1 MAKLFGRL
9 NNLSYRGGETGTA
22 NVVID
27 GGVITVDVKGSPQ
40 DVTGASIIDNKVHI
54 TRANASPLEMALP
67 LPQPDLAE
75 TNTES
80 LAFVK
85 NKKISYL
92 ENDKDYITTSGANK
106 AYIKKVTVNNVE
118 VPILDNDIEQV
129 AQLLV
134 GEGLSVG
141 VNATVSVD
149 TSKIAT
155 NEYVD
160 SNTAVVT
167 ENITQHKN
175 DYNNPHKVTKAQVGL
190 DKVDNTA
197 DIDKPISTA
206 TKTALDTLQS
216 GIEAHIEDGNN
227 PHQVTAE
234 QIGLGNV
241 DNTSDM
247 DKPVSTLQQEAL
259 DTKLDKSVVAVP
271 STANT
276 VAKRHADGKL
286 YVGTPTENYDAA
298 TKKYVDDIAKDK
310 LDKAGG
316 SITGDLAVQGDL
328 TVSGTTTSESQKQ
341 LLVEDNVIVT
351 NANKI
356 DLQSLLSGIAI
367 NKNPDATYGIMY
379 DPSDDTVKFG
389 AGTLDENNK
398 FTFNEGE
405 GLPIAIRAQ
414 ASDFT
419 DAHLVKWDATKNA
432 FVDAGYTGDD
442 IASKTNVTVNG
453 EHVDTFNADTKVNH
467 IDNRS
472 GVYKVYLV
480 SPDNNDEAA
489 NIAPTTAVI
498 SNGSVAGY
506 RTDVAINDTA
516 PTQKVYLV
524 SQTPVRNYHVATK
537 KYVDDQVSTKTSV
550 TVGGAN
556 VATFDADT
564 KLDKVSGSDNAY
576 KIYGTDNNGNNI
588 RWNLTYFPQV
598 GGGTIPVFNSNRTIT
613 VDPAYNFSALQDS
626 DAINKKYVDNTISS
640 ATSIT
645 ILEASDA

>member
-9 NNLSYRGGETGTA
+9 NNLSYRGGETETA

-27 GGVITVDVKGSPQ
+27 GGVIKVDVVGSPQ
-40 DVTGASIIDNKVHI
+40 DVTGAYIIDNKVYI
-54 TRANASPLEMALP
+54 TRANASPLEMASP

-160 SNTAVVT
+160 SNIVVVT

-175 DYNNPHKVTKAQVGL
+175 NQNNPHNVTKAQVGL
-190 DKVDNTA
+190 DKADNTA

-234 QIGLGNV
+234 QVGLGKVN
-241 DNTSDM
+241 NTSDM
-247 DKPVSTLQQEAL
+247 DKPVSTSQQQAL
-259 DTKLDKSVVAVP
+259 DTKVDKVEGKGL
-271 STANT
+271 STEDFT
-276 VAKRHADGKL
+276 
-286 YVGTPTENYDAA
+286 TELR
-298 TKKYVDDIAKDK
+298 DK
-310 LDKAGG
+310 LDGIENGAQVNTITGVKGDAESEYRVGNVNVTKENIGLENVDNTSDEDKPISIAQQNALDAKLDIAGG
-316 SITGDLAVQGDL
+316 SITGNLSVQGDL
-328 TVSGTTTSESQKQ
+328 TVSGTTTTEHQKQ

-367 NKNPDATYGIMY
+367 NKNSDATYGIMY

-389 AGTLDENNK
+389 QGTLNENNK
-398 FTFNEGE
+398 FEFNANE

-432 FVDAGYTGDD
+432 FVDSGYTGND

-453 EHVDTFNADTKVNH
+453 EHVDTFNADSKVN
-467 IDNRS
+467 
-472 GVYKVYLV
+472 
-480 SPDNNDEAA
+480 A
-489 NIAPTTAVI
+489 
-498 SNGSVAGY
+498 
-506 RTDVAINDTA
+506 
-516 PTQKVYLV
+516 
-524 SQTPVRNYHVATK
+524 
-537 KYVDDQVSTKTSV
+537 
-550 TVGGAN
+550 
-556 VATFDADT
+556 
-564 KLDKVSGSDNAY
+564 VSGSKY
-576 KIYGTDNNGNNI
+576 TYRVYGTGTSGEY
-588 RWNLTYFPQV
+588 RVWMLSYAALTDRIPLYATGGVLSV
-598 GGGTIPVFNSNRTIT
+598 GTP
-613 VDPAYNFSALQDS
+613 SADTH
-626 DAINKKYVDNTISS
+626 ATNKKYVNDSISS

>member
-1 MAKLFGRL
+1 MARLFGRL
-9 NNLSYRGGETGTA
+9 NNLSYRGGETETA

-27 GGVITVDVKGSPQ
+27 GGVIKVDVVGSPQ
-40 DVTGASIIDNKVHI
+40 DVTGAYIIDNKVYI

-67 LPQPDLAE
+67 LSQPDLAE

-92 ENDKDYITTSGANK
+92 ENDTGYITAKDADKT
-106 AYIKKVTVNNVE
+106 YIKKVTVNGTD
-118 VPILDNDIEQV
+118 VPILSDGQV
-129 AQLLV
+129 AQILI

-141 VNATVSVD
+141 ANATISVD

-160 SNTAVVT
+160 SNTAIVT

-190 DKVDNTA
+190 
-197 DIDKPISTA
+197 
-206 TKTALDTLQS
+206 
-216 GIEAHIEDGNN
+216 
-227 PHQVTAE
+227 
-234 QIGLGNV
+234 GNV

-247 DKPVSTLQQEAL
+247 DKPVSTLQRQAL
-259 DTKLDKSVVAVP
+259 DTKVDKVEGKGLSTNDYDDTAVAEVAKIKDKADTATVTALAEQVATKTNVTVNGEHVDEFDADTKLDKIDTLKQAVYVYDANGVNKTVKYTGTEYADYTFVLRSSSGRVLVGTP
-271 STANT
+271 SAEHDATT
-276 VAKRHADGKL
+276 KL
-286 YVGTPTENYDAA
+286 YVDNADNT
-298 TKKYVDDIAKDK
+298 K

-316 SITGDLAVQGDL
+316 SITGNLAVQGDL
-328 TVSGTTTSESQKQ
+328 TVSGTTTTEHQKQ

-351 NANKI
+351 NANKV

-389 AGTLDENNK
+389 QGALDENNK
-398 FTFNEGE
+398 FVFNTAE

-432 FVDAGYTGDD
+432 FVDAGYTGED
-442 IASKTNVTVNG
+442 IASKTNVMVNG
-453 EHVDTFNADTKVNH
+453 EHVDTFNADTKLDKVSGQNYKLYGTDSAGNQTLLQWAYESPLKETIVRRNTVGNIVIATPTADNH
-467 IDNRS
+467 
-472 GVYKVYLV
+472 
-480 SPDNNDEAA
+480 A
-489 NIAPTTAVI
+489 
-498 SNGSVAGY
+498 
-506 RTDVAINDTA
+506 
-516 PTQKVYLV
+516 
-524 SQTPVRNYHVATK
+524 ATK
-537 KYVDDQVSTKTSV
+537 KYVDDS
-550 TVGGAN
+550 
-556 VATFDADT
+556 
-564 KLDKVSGSDNAY
+564 
-576 KIYGTDNNGNNI
+576 
-588 RWNLTYFPQV
+588 
-598 GGGTIPVFNSNRTIT
+598 
-613 VDPAYNFSALQDS
+613 
-626 DAINKKYVDNTISS
+626 ISS

>member
-1 MAKLFGRL
+1 MARLFGRL
-9 NNLSYRGGETGTA
+9 NNLSYRGGETETA

-27 GGVITVDVKGSPQ
+27 GGVIKVDVVGSPQ
-40 DVTGASIIDNKVHI
+40 DVTGAYIIDNKVYI

-106 AYIKKVTVNNVE
+106 AYVKKVTVNNVE
-118 VPILDNDIEQV
+118 VPILDNGIEQV

-160 SNTAVVT
+160 SNIEVVT

-175 DYNNPHKVTKAQVGL
+175 DYNNPHNVTKAQVGL
-190 DKVDNTA
+190 DKADNTA

-206 TKTALDTLQS
+206 TKTALDTIQS
-216 GIEAHIEDGNN
+216 EIEAHIEDGNN

-234 QIGLGNV
+234 QVGLGNVDNTSDENKPISTAQQVALNNKVDKVEGKGLSTEDFTTELKNKLDGIEPGAQVNTITGVKGDAELEYRVGNVNITKENIGLGNV

-247 DKPVSTLQQEAL
+247 DKPI
-259 DTKLDKSVVAVP
+259 
-271 STANT
+271 STATKEYVDGIAN
-276 VAKRHADGKL
+276 GKL
-286 YVGTPTENYDAA
+286 NV
-298 TKKYVDDIAKDK
+298 
-310 LDKAGG
+310 AGG
-316 SITGDLAVQGDL
+316 SVTGDLAVQGDL
-328 TVSGTTTSESQKQ
+328 TVSGTTTTEHQKQ

-356 DLQSLLSGIAI
+356 DLLSLLSGIAI
-367 NKNPDATYGIMY
+367 NKNSDATYGIMY

-389 AGTLDENNK
+389 QGTLDENNK
-398 FTFNEGE
+398 FVFNTAE

-432 FVDAGYTGDD
+432 FVDAGYTGED
-442 IASKTNVTVNG
+442 IASKTNVMVNG
-453 EHVDTFNADTKVNH
+453 EHVDTFNADTK
-467 IDNRS
+467 
-472 GVYKVYLV
+472 
-480 SPDNNDEAA
+480 
-489 NIAPTTAVI
+489 
-498 SNGSVAGY
+498 
-506 RTDVAINDTA
+506 
-516 PTQKVYLV
+516 
-524 SQTPVRNYHVATK
+524 
-537 KYVDDQVSTKTSV
+537 
-550 TVGGAN
+550 
-556 VATFDADT
+556 
-564 KLDKVSGSDNAY
+564 LDKVSGQNY
-576 KIYGTDNNGNNI
+576 KLYGTDSAGNQTLLQWAYESPLKETIVRRNTVGNI
-588 RWNLTYFPQV
+588 VIATPTADNHAAT
-598 GGGTIPVFNSNRTIT
+598 
-613 VDPAYNFSALQDS
+613 
-626 DAINKKYVDNTISS
+626 KKYVDNTISS